1 MPPRG
6 YPERDWDTI
15 GRDDEVQSPPEELL
29 PLGGAVA
36 AIRRPAHLGA
46 PPRAGA
52 AADGQRH
59 AVDHEDLSRGE
70 GRRQEVDGVA
80 QAMGEGVEAAIEA
93 GERERA
99 GEVAHAAQDA
109 QGTLV
114 VVGELAGGDHP
125 DGEHFA
131 IAGLGAT
138 IGAMP
143 HRAQQVVKHA
153 VDGSNQRVVH
163 RRFLPRRAVSAPPFS
178 GMTPMNDD

>member
-1 MPPRG
+1 LVHRHARARRQTG
-6 YPERDWDTI
+6 SGTLSI
-15 GRDDEVQSPPEELL
+15 TKTSPV
-29 PLGGAVA
+29 AKVA
-36 AIRRPAHLGA
+36 ARRSTASLRRWA
-46 PPRAGA
+46 RAWK
-52 AADGQRH
+52 
-59 AVDHEDLSRGE
+59 
-70 GRRQEVDGVA
+70 RRLKRES
-80 QAMGEGVEAAIEA
+80 ES
-93 GERERA
+93 ERA